1 MKVGVT
7 QNNLEVNQAG
17 WHITELLKL
26 DKMIGISTLMYK
38 HDTRNREKKKVQ
50 KKYRK
55 WKY

>member
-26 DKMIGISTLMYK
+26 DDRDINL
-38 HDTRNREKKKVQ
+38 NV
-50 KKYRK
+50 
-55 WKY
+55 